1 MLVLQVIARV
11 NLGGTAKYLFTLSE
25 QLPKLGIETVIATG
39 DVQAGEIEDPGL
51 KKVDYIRIPNLGRK
65 LNLRSDFKA
74 FINLRKTIIKLN
86 PDIIHT
92 HTFKAGLL
100 VRLQR
105 NKIEQ
110 LLGRKIKFIH
120 TFHGHLFDDPQFK
133 GIKGLVISIIERYLA
148 KKSDQLV
155 TVGVNVKKDLEKH
168 RIRSKKKTVSIPPA
182 VLPLKLKSKKTALK
196 KYKIKNLS
204 RVRVLWMARVTGVK
218 NPMRALRI
226 AAALP
231 EIDFYLVGGGDL
243 LSDIKKSAPKNM
255 KVLGWQV
262 ASDLLPLADLVLST
276 SENEGMP
283 IALIESQLAGVAVIA
298 TNVGSVSEVVINN
311 ETGIVC
317 PKNDDQLK
325 LAVKKLASDKK
336 LRVKYGSTGRSNAEK
351 IFSIKNFT
359 NAHKKLYLQ
368 GR

>member
-25 QLPKLGIETVIATG
+25 QLPKLGIKTVIATG
-39 DVQAGEIEDPGL
+39 YVQAGEIEDPGL
-51 KKVDYIRIPNLGRK
+51 KSVDYIRVPNLERK
-65 LNLRSDFKA
+65 LNLRNDFKA
-74 FINLRKTIIKLN
+74 FINLRNTIIKLN

-133 GIKGLVISIIERYLA
+133 GIKALVISIIEKYLA

-168 RIRSKKKTVSIPPA
+168 RIRSMKETISIPPA
-182 VLPLKLKSKKTALK
+182 VLPLKFKSKITALK
-196 KYKIKNLS
+196 KFKITNLS

-218 NPMRALRI
+218 NPMRALRV
-226 AAALP
+226 ATALP
-231 EIDFYLVGGGDL
+231 EIDFYLAGGGDL
-243 LSDIKKSAPKNM
+243 LADVKKSAPKNM
-255 KVLGWQV
+255 KLLGWQV

-283 IALIESQLAGVAVIA
+283 IALIESSL
-298 TNVGSVSEVVINN
+298 
-311 ETGIVC
+311 
-317 PKNDDQLK
+317 
-325 LAVKKLASDKK
+325 LASP
-336 LRVKYGSTGRSNAEK
+336 LS
-351 IFSIKNFT
+351 
-359 NAHKKLYLQ
+359 LQ
-368 GR
+368 MLAQ